1 MFIKHCFCLKITTY
15 KQIYAS
21 LIIININNMKLIITK
36 ENLIKALQKVIGV
49 VEKRQSMPILSHVL
63 LKKDSAG
70 LHVVASDLEVQLSS
84 EINFEETIDFT
95 GDITIPGRKLFD
107 IGKGLP
113 DKALIQIEKKDE
125 GKLQIESKK
134 SKFTLSALDAKTFPL
149 MENNDE
155 MSVEFSLNSSGLKE
169 VFSKTA
175 FAMAQQDVRYYLN
188 GLFVKISNKEL
199 YGVATDGHRLAKAG
213 TSLKASAIDDEVSVI
228 IPRKG
233 VLEIDKQIDEN
244 KELKITASKNHLQVD
259 SGDAIAITKLIDGKF
274 PDYEKVIPKD
284 ADKLILVDCKI
295 FKEALTRVSI
305 LSNDRF
311 RGVRLHFEN
320 GEIKVSANN
329 PEKEEASDDIKAD
342 YSGDSVEVGFNVN
355 YLLDVIGAIRTKNLQ
370 IQLKDS
376 NSSALLTPEN
386 DPDSSYVVMPLRL

>member
-1 MFIKHCFCLKITTY
+1 MKPIKIILFIFVFSFCSLLQTY
-15 KQIYAS
+15 NYEFNIDDE
-21 LIIININNMKLIITK
+21 INIYDGKLSINTTESSFLTDSINLNIQMFPNSPDEINYYVLTFDMKFREDYESDFDGVCIGPTWEMNKPGELNIILNK
-36 ENLIKALQKVIGV
+36 EN
-49 VEKRQSMPILSHVL
+49 
-63 LKKDSAG
+63 
-70 LHVVASDLEVQLSS
+70 
-84 EINFEETIDFT
+84 NFKSRID
-95 GDITIPGRKLFD
+95 
-107 IGKGLP
+107 
-113 DKALIQIEKKDE
+113 
-125 GKLQIESKK
+125 GKLQEES
-134 SKFTLSALDAKTFPL
+134 LRDGC
-149 MENNDE
+149 NNYI
-155 MSVEFSLNSSGLKE
+155 
-169 VFSKTA
+169 
-175 FAMAQQDVRYYLN
+175 YYLRYFEAVLSN
-188 GLFVKISNKEL
+188 DKKIL

-213 TSLKASAIDDEVSVI
+213 SSIKATIEDDVSVI

-244 KELKITASKNHLQVD
+244 KELKITVSKNHIQVN
-259 SGDAIAITKLIDGKF
+259 SGDALAITKLIDGKF

-284 ADKLILVDCKI
+284 TNKLILVDCKI

-342 YSGDSVEVGFNVN
+342 YSGDSMEVGFNVN

>member
-1 MFIKHCFCLKITTY
+1 
-15 KQIYAS
+15 
-21 LIIININNMKLIITK
+21 MKLIITK

-63 LKKDSAG
+63 LKKGSDG
-70 LHVVASDLEVQLSS
+70 FHVVASDLEVQLSS
-84 EINFEETIDFT
+84 KINFEETSDFAA
-95 GDITIPGRKLFD
+95 DITIPGRKLFD

-113 DKALIQIEKKDE
+113 DKALIEIEKKDE

-149 MENNDE
+149 MENKDE
-155 MSVEFSLNSSGLKE
+155 NSVEFSLDSSDLKE

-188 GLFVKISNKEL
+188 GLFMKISNKEL

-213 TSLKASAIDDEVSVI
+213 SSIKATIDDEVSVI

-233 VLEIDKQIDEN
+233 VLEIDKQIEEN
-244 KELKITASKNHLQVD
+244 RELKITASKNHMLVD
-259 SGDAIAITKLIDGKF
+259 SGDAMAITKLIDGKF

-284 ADKLILVDCKI
+284 TDKLILVDCKI

-342 YSGDSVEVGFNVN
+342 YSGDNMEVGFNVN